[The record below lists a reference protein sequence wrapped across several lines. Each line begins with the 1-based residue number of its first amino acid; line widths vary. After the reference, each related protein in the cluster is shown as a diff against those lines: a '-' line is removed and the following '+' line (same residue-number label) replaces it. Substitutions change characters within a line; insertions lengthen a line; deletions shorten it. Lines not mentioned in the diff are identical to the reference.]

1 MTDSILQPAWVEAQ
15 GRREGRYII
24 GPLLG
29 HGAMGDVYEAWDIV
43 LARPVALKILKHLEP
58 AAMIRFMHEAQ
69 LHARLDSPN
78 ICRIY
83 DVDASNGTPR
93 IAMQL
98 IRGPTLEDA
107 AQDLRLDEVV
117 AILAQ
122 VAEAVHGAHRLNLI
136 HRDLK
141 PSNILLH
148 WNEHSGWIPYI
159 CDFGLAMALDG
170 PSVTQP
176 MALTGTPAYMAP
188 EQVRGDRSL
197 VGPPTDVYGIGS
209 TLYFALVGRPP
220 CVTTTTT
227 EMLRVKRERRF
238 PTPRSLEPDIPPKLE
253 AILFKCLEPSPEDR
267 YASAAELASALREVL
282 AGLTGPAE
290 PAPGN
295 GRSWI
300 RSRRMVTALLLASLG
315 LTATL
320 PLLASYLGR
329 RRSQEAEKAQIIA
342 LEAASLEQSIRNER
356 LLPNHDLRPADAR
369 VRARIESLPA
379 RTATLGPGAEGP
391 LGFALGR
398 AYFLLEDLPRA
409 SDELEKAWSA
419 GFRTPEAA
427 LVLAQVQY
435 RNRGALLARAA
446 FEGLPAPP
454 EAAEATALVERFLQL
469 ARLQTSQPVEFTEAL
484 AASLGGNHAQAADE
498 ARQALKANPWHLE
511 SAVLGAASL
520 SALARERL
528 DAGDADGAEQ
538 RYQEAMDLAQ
548 GALDRAQSDPR
559 LHHAYC
565 AAALG
570 LATMALE
577 RGDLAPASLEELA
590 RRTGR
595 ALRLDPDNQ
604 DTQSDTLQ
612 VLTLKAMLQRGQGRD
627 PRPVLDQA
635 LQFFWAGT
643 REPRSLDLRMDHM
656 VLYWL
661 RAEAEFDR
669 GEDPGPSLAE
679 ALKDPG
685 HTGARFRDVQG
696 EVLNFKARLEASR
709 GQDPRPTVEA
719 VVARYE
725 PPALQQGSSGLCLTA
740 AKAWLIRAE
749 WELGHAIDGTDSL
762 RRAQALTARAL
773 ERDPTSAAAH
783 ALEGLGQALEARI
796 RPDLRKALFTRANEQ
811 LRWAERLNPQ
821 DPELARLRGMLSP
834 GRRSGSPAWR
844 GPNL

>member
-1 MTDSILQPAWVEAQ
+1 LTDSILQPAWVETQ
-15 GRREGRYII
+15 GRREGRYVI

-83 DVDASNGTPR
+83 DVDATNGTPR

-122 VAEAVHGAHRLNLI
+122 VAEAVHGAHQLNLI

-148 WNEHSGWIPYI
+148 WNEHGGWIPYI

-176 MALTGTPAYMAP
+176 LALTGTPAYMAP

-238 PTPRSLEPDIPPKLE
+238 PAPRSLEPDIPPSLE
-253 AILFKCLEPSPEDR
+253 TVLFKCLEPSPQDR
-267 YASAAELASALREVL
+267 YATAAELAAALREVL
-282 AGLTGPAE
+282 VALAGPAA
-290 PAPGN
+290 PAPGHAK
-295 GRSWI
+295 SWI
-300 RSRRMVTALLLASLG
+300 RNRRAVVALLLATLG

-320 PLLASYLGR
+320 PLLANYLGR

-342 LEAASLEQSIRNER
+342 LEGASLEQSIRNER

-369 VRARIESLPA
+369 ARARIESLRS
-379 RTATLGPGAEGP
+379 RTAALGPGAEGP

-398 AYFLLEDLPRA
+398 AYFLLDDLPRA
-409 SDELEKAWSA
+409 SAELEKAWSA

-427 LVLAQVQY
+427 LLLAQIQH
-435 RNRGALLARAA
+435 RNRGALVAQAA
-446 FEGLPAPP
+446 YEGQAPP
-454 EAAEATALVERFLQL
+454 PQAAQTTALAERFLQL
-469 ARLQTSQPVEFTEAL
+469 ARLQTSQPLEFTEAL
-484 AASLGGNHAQAADE
+484 AASLRGNHAEAAE
-498 ARQALKANPWHLE
+498 AARRALKANPWHLE
-511 SAVLGAASL
+511 SAVLGCASL
-520 SALARERL
+520 SAQARELL
-528 DAGDADGAEQ
+528 DAGDADGAEA

-570 LATMALE
+570 LAAMALE
-577 RGDLAPASLEELA
+577 RGDLEPASLEELA
-590 RRTGR
+590 QR
-595 ALRLDPDNQ
+595 AAQELRLDPDNQ
-604 DTQSDTLQ
+604 DGQSDSLQ
-612 VLTLKAMLQRGQGRD
+612 VLVLKAMLQRGQGRD
-627 PRPVLDQA
+627 PRKVLDQA
-635 LQFFWAGT
+635 LQFFWGRT

-661 RAEAEFDR
+661 QAEAEFDR
-669 GEDPGPSLAE
+669 GEDPGPSLTE
-679 ALKDPG
+679 ALKDTG
-685 HTGARFRDVQG
+685 HTSVRIRDLQG
-696 EVLNFKARLEASR
+696 EVLNFKARIEASR

-719 VVARYE
+719 VVARFE
-725 PPALQQGSSGLCLTA
+725 PPALQQGNAGLCLTA

-749 WELGHAIDGTDSL
+749 WELGHGIDGGDSL
-762 RRAQALTARAL
+762 RRAQTLTARAL
-773 ERDPTSAAAH
+773 ERDPTSASAH
-783 ALEGLGQALEARI
+783 ALQGLSQALEARS
-796 RPDLRKALFTRANEQ
+796 RPDQRATLLARAGEH

-821 DPELARLRGMLSP
+821 DPELARLRVILT
-834 GRRSGSPAWR
+834 PAKR
-844 GPNL
+844 NGART